1 MGQPMIYDHSSDPE
15 VLAGEYFLNQDQL
28 FVRARSKM
36 ENVSATMESSKQ

>member
-28 FVRARSKM
+28 FVRAAFKNG
-36 ENVSATMESSKQ
+36 ECVCHNGE